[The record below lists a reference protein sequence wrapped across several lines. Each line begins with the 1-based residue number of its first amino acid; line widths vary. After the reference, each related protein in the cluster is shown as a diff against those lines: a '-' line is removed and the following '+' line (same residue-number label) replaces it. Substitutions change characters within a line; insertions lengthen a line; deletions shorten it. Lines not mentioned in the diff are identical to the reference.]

1 MKKLI
6 FALSIGVSTCVL
18 SQSSIQP
25 SFGLNI
31 WSPAGLSNGISTFL
45 EIGADYE
52 HGVSDQLGINGGISY
67 NFSQNSLNGGFIK
80 VNAGT
85 RYNLNELNDGFFVG
99 GDLGFGFMSG
109 SNVITAGANL
119 GYSIPI
125 GNGSL
130 NPNISLGYMSMG
142 SGGYR
147 FGGLYFP
154 INVSYSICF

>member
-1 MKKLI
+1 MKKII
-6 FALSIGVSTCVL
+6 FVISIGLSSCVF

-25 SFGLNI
+25 SFGVNI
-31 WSPAGLSNGISTFL
+31 WSPGGLDNGVGTFL

-52 HGVSDQLGINGGISY
+52 HGVSDQLGLNAGVSY
-67 NFSQNSLNGGFIK
+67 NFSKSSLDGGFIK
-80 VNAGT
+80 LNAGG
-85 RYNLNELNDGFFVG
+85 RYNLNELNDGFFIG
-99 GDLGFGFMSG
+99 GDLGFGFTNG
-109 SNVITAGANL
+109 INIITAGANL
-119 GYSIPI
+119 GYSIPL

-142 SGGYR
+142 SEGYR